1 MAFSSG
7 EISSTY
13 IDFVVSGL
21 VDTAVKTAETGYMQ
35 RRLVK
40 VRKYLLLALDVEL
53 LQARVQLTSTGLQS
67 WWMPGNI
74 AFTQWFKLDIGLYRM
89 NLVSLPFNDY
99 YHGHSVY
106 SSHILPKLAT
116 LAQPSPLLPQKP
128 FFGVPLP

>member
-7 EISSTY
+7 KISSTY

-40 VRKYLLLALDVEL
+40 VGKYLLLALDVEL
-53 LQARVQLTSTGLQS
+53 LQSRVQLTSTGLQS

-74 AFTQWFKLDIGLYRM
+74 AFTQWFKLGIGLYK
-89 NLVSLPFNDY
+89 NEP
-99 YHGHSVY
+99 
-106 SSHILPKLAT
+106 
-116 LAQPSPLLPQKP
+116 
-128 FFGVPLP
+128 GVPVVNPLMPIIMCILCTVLTYYQN